1 MSINHVVLTGNLTR
15 DAELKVSPSGVSVLE
30 VGIAVNDRIKRGDE
44 WVDRPNFFDVIV
56 FGKRAE
62 SLTPLL
68 TRGLKVTVEGKLRWS
83 SWETQDGQKRSR
95 VQVIAENVEFMG
107 RPAGAAAN
115 DQPAS
120 APDYTPPAKSGT
132 WEGNSDDDIPF

>member
-1 MSINHVVLTGNLTR
+1 MSINHVVLAGHLTR
-15 DAELKVSPSGVSVLE
+15 DAELKVTPSGVTVLE
-30 VGIAVNDRIKRGDE
+30 VGLAVNDRIKRGEE
-44 WVDRPNFFDVIV
+44 WIDRPNFFDVIV

-62 SLTPLL
+62 ALTPLF

-107 RPAGAAAN
+107 RPAGAPAN
-115 DQPAS
+115 DQPTS
-120 APDYTPPAKSGT
+120 APEHVRPAAAGT
-132 WEGNSDDDIPF
+132 YEADDADIPF